1 VSSEE
6 EESSGDEEITQMNVN
21 GDSLHKT
28 PSKMALGNDKGCSS
42 DLSPLPEETEN
53 WGEKE
58 TDEES
63 DGQRADGT
71 NMNINRDQ
79 DGSVQTKRDSNARK
93 GKRSTPPT
101 TDDKDSPE
109 SMPED
114 IDSDRDVA
122 DTGKDGGLRQSGRI
136 QKTPLPAPKLKPR
149 PRKKAQH
156 KAKAK
161 AKAK

>member
-1 VSSEE
+1 
-6 EESSGDEEITQMNVN
+6 MNVD

-28 PSKMALGNDKGCSS
+28 PLKTALGNDEGCSS

-53 WGEKE
+53 QGEKE
-58 TDEES
+58 TDKES
-63 DGQRADGT
+63 NSQRADGT
-71 NMNINRDQ
+71 NMNINGDRDS
-79 DGSVQTKRDSNARK
+79 SVQTKRDSNARK